1 MGTKG
6 TPRWSRPTLDE
17 AAYLVAMALGT
28 VLYAAAAWAFL
39 NAPRLHAE
47 ADERIAAEVE
57 AENRDACQR
66 LGMPFGGDRYTAC
79 AVELSRVRDQHED
92 RAARRSAGL
101 L

>member
-1 MGTKG
+1 MRTKG
-6 TPRWSRPTLDE
+6 TPNWSRPTLDG
-17 AAYLVAMALGT
+17 AVHLIAMALGT
-28 VLYAAAAWAFL
+28 VLYAAAAWAYL

-47 ADERIAAEVE
+47 ADQRMAAEVE
-57 AENRDACQR
+57 AENRDACRR

-79 AVELSRVRDQHED
+79 AVELSRVRHQQED

>member
-1 MGTKG
+1 MRTRG
-6 TPRWSRPTLDE
+6 TPHRSRPTLDE
-17 AAYLVAMALGT
+17 AAHLIAMALGT

-47 ADERIAAEVE
+47 ADQRVAAEVE
-57 AENRDACQR
+57 AENRDACRR
-66 LGMPFGGDRYTAC
+66 LGMPFGGDQYTAC
-79 AVELSRVRDQHED
+79 ALELSRVRQQHED